1 MSNSFLLIG
10 SAKSGKST
18 FLAVNYFLL
27 QSVERKQQI
36 FLEENDKVTANI
48 LLEWQEQ
55 LNEGLFPKR
64 NKIQENYPLNL
75 SLWLSRKKQIKI
87 NNYDV
92 SGELYNK
99 FDPRSES
106 SFDESPLEET
116 EEEKL
121 IDELIKDSLI
131 HVVIINANIVKN
143 EKLLRIHDDF
153 YHFIL
158 NRIRALTKYKYND
171 FIPVILVFTKID
183 ALELDNTFN
192 PVLFAKKFFPKTYK
206 QYNFF
211 FSSKAYKKGIFA
223 CSIGEV
229 EGNSEDDTSK
239 IRKFEPKGYM
249 EVMDLIINI
258 IQKENK
264 S

>member
-27 QSVERKQQI
+27 QSVKRKQQI
-36 FLEENDKVTANI
+36 FLEENDNVTANI
-48 LLEWQEQ
+48 LFEWQEQ

-64 NKIQENYPLNL
+64 NEIHENYPLNL

-99 FDPRSES
+99 FDPKSEPS
-106 SFDESPLEET
+106 IEET

-121 IDELIKDSLI
+121 IDELIKDSLV
-131 HVVIINANIVKN
+131 HVVIINANIVKD
-143 EKLLRIHDDF
+143 EKLLRIHDNF

-158 NRIRALTKYKYND
+158 NRIRALTKYKYNHY
-171 FIPVILVFTKID
+171 IPVILVFTKID
-183 ALELDNTFN
+183 ALELDGKFN
-192 PVLFAKKFFPKTYK
+192 PVLFAEKFFPKTYK

-211 FSSKAYKKGIFA
+211 FSSKAYRKGIFA

-229 EGNSEDDTSK
+229 EGSSEDDTSK
-239 IRKFEPKGYM
+239 IIKFQPKGYM

-258 IQKENK
+258 IKKEEK
-264 S
+264 L

>member
-36 FLEENDKVTANI
+36 FLEENDSVTAKI
-48 LLEWQEQ
+48 LFEWQEQ

-64 NKIQENYPLNL
+64 NEIHDNYPLNL

-106 SFDESPLEET
+106 SDESSIEET

-121 IDELIKDSLI
+121 IDGLIKDSLV
-131 HVVIINANIVKN
+131 HVVIINANIVKD
-143 EKLLRIHDDF
+143 EKLLRIHDNF

-158 NRIRALTKYKYND
+158 NKIRALTKYKYND
-171 FIPVILVFTKID
+171 FIPVILVFTKTD
-183 ALELDNTFN
+183 TLELDGTFN
-192 PVLFAKKFFPKTYK
+192 PILFAKKFFPKTYK

-211 FSSKAYKKGIFA
+211 FSSKSYKKGIFA

-229 EGNSEDDTSK
+229 EGNSEDDASK
-239 IRKFEPKGYM
+239 IIKFQPKGYM
-249 EVMDLIINI
+249 EVMDLIINMA
-258 IQKENK
+258 
-264 S
+264 SFTPH